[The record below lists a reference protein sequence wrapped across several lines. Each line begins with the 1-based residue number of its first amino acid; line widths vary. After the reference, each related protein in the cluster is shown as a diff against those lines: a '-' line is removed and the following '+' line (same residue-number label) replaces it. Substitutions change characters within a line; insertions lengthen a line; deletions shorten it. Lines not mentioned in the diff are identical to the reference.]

1 MRGLPEPGPVRLLA
15 AATLVNTFGNGLW
28 MVVSALYLTRSVGL
42 SIGQTGLALT
52 ITALVGLVVSAP
64 LGYLADRVGPRGMLV
79 GGLAAMA
86 VGTAALTLVDSFAS
100 FLVVAVP
107 TAVFE
112 AAQRA
117 AKGAVIAGAV
127 PPDRRVYTRAY
138 LRSLTN
144 IGISGG
150 AALAG
155 VGLAVDTRA
164 AYLALILAD
173 AVTYLIAAG
182 ILSRLAPIPATPAP
196 VTGPRLTALRDRP
209 FLVFVVLDGLMA
221 THFGLFEVALPLW
234 VAHRTDAPRWMI
246 AALFLVNTAAVILL
260 QVRAARGTEDLDG
273 AARASRR
280 AGFALLAGC
289 SLFALSGTASG
300 AVTVALL
307 IGGAAVHVAGELWH
321 AAAGWSISFGLAPAD
336 AHGQYQGA
344 YAMGVQ
350 LGHIVA
356 PLVVTSVALGWGT
369 PGWLL
374 LGAAFATMGCLMP
387 SVVRWAQRT
396 RPLPPGPAALRE
408 DKATSKTSS

>member
-1 MRGLPEPGPVRLLA
+1 MS
-15 AATLVNTFGNGLW
+15 TLVNTFGNGLW

-52 ITALVGLVVSAP
+52 ITALVSLVVSTP
-64 LGYLADRVGPRGMLV
+64 LGYLTDRVGPRGMLV
-79 GGLAAMA
+79 GGLGAMA
-86 VGTAALTLVDSFAS
+86 VGTAALTLVDSFVS
-100 FLVVAVP
+100 FLLVAVP

-127 PPDRRVYTRAY
+127 PLERRVYTRAY

-150 AALAG
+150 AAVAG
-155 VGLAVDTRA
+155 LGLAVDTRA
-164 AYLALILAD
+164 AYLTLILID
-173 AVTYLIAAG
+173 ATTYLLAAG
-182 ILSRLAPIPATPAP
+182 ILSRLAPIPAVPAP
-196 VTGPRLTALRDRP
+196 ATGPRLIALRDRP
-209 FLVFVVLDGLMA
+209 FLAFVVLDGLMA

-234 VAHRTDAPRWMI
+234 VAHRTDAPRWVI
-246 AALFLVNTAAVILL
+246 AALFLVNTTAVVLL
-260 QVRAARGTEDLDG
+260 QVRAARGTDDLAG
-273 AARASRR
+273 AAAASRR

-289 SLFALSGTASG
+289 GLFALSGTATG

-307 IGGAAVHVAGELWH
+307 MAGAALHVGGELWH

-344 YAMGVQ
+344 YAMGMQ
-350 LGHIVA
+350 LGRIVA
-356 PLVVTSVALGWGT
+356 PLVVTSLALGGGT

-374 LGAAFATMGCLMP
+374 LGAAFATIGCLVP
-387 SVVRWAQRT
+387 PVVRWARRMHPHRSEPVAQRQEQAESK
-396 RPLPPGPAALRE
+396 AAP
-408 DKATSKTSS
+408 